1 MIALLGLFSLMVA
14 LTILFGLQALAASRR
29 QTRARGPEPQV
40 GGARLL
46 RRRPARGGCLAGG
59 AGRRPSGTGAA

>member
-29 QTRARGPEPQV
+29 QTRARPEDV
-40 GGARLL
+40 AMFGHFNRDSRWGW
-46 RRRPARGGCLAGG
+46 RR
-59 AGRRPSGTGAA
+59 